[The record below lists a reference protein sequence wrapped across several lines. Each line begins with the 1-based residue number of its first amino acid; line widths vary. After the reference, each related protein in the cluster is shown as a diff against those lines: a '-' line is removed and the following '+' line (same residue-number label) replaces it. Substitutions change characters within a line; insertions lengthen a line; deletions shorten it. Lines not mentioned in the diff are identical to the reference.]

1 MTGYDATTLPRAAAL
16 YGPQRI
22 EYRVLHDLGTLLF
35 QAGQMQEY
43 IANLLRSEPV
53 NREALGVRITYT
65 KIAAIDLY
73 FSLNLLEEIL
83 GAHPIAAPYPLAD
96 HYENR
101 MRALEQQ
108 IKKVEDD
115 RHYRDYWSNP
125 FPTDTPQYD
134 KREVLD
140 MVCTVAAREAAKK
153 EASPNE

>member
-53 NREALGVRITYT
+53 NPEALGMRIGYA
-65 KIAAIDLY
+65 KISAIDLY
-73 FSLNLLEEIL
+73 VSLNLLEEVL
-83 GAHPIAAPYPLAD
+83 GRHPIAAPYPLSD
-96 HYENR
+96 LYENR
-101 MRALEQQ
+101 MRTLERQV
-108 IKKVEDD
+108 KKVEDA
-115 RHYRDYWSNP
+115 RRFRDNWHNP
-125 FPTDTPQYD
+125 YPADSPQYD

-140 MVCTVAAREAAKK
+140 MVCTMAAREAAKK
-153 EASPNE
+153 EGTPNE

>member
-83 GAHPIAAPYPLAD
+83 GAHPIAAPYPLSD
-96 HYENR
+96 LYENR
-101 MRALEQQ
+101 MRTLERQV
-108 IKKVEDD
+108 KKVEDA
-115 RHYRDYWSNP
+115 RRFRDNWHNP
-125 FPTDTPQYD
+125 YPADSPQYD

-140 MVCTVAAREAAKK
+140 MVCTMAAREAAKK
-153 EASPNE
+153 EGTPNE

>member
-53 NREALGVRITYT
+53 NSEALGMRIGYV
-65 KIAAIDLY
+65 KISAIDLY
-73 FSLNLLEEIL
+73 VSLNLLEEVL
-83 GAHPIAAPYPLAD
+83 GRHPIAAPYPLSD
-96 HYENR
+96 LYENR
-101 MRALEQQ
+101 MRTLEQQ
-108 IKKVEDD
+108 VKKVEDE
-115 RHYRDYWSNP
+115 RHYRDYWNNP
-125 FPTDTPQYD
+125 YPTDTLQYD

-153 EASPNE
+153 EVTPNE